1 MKYERC
7 LTSLGCK
14 KIRAYEYSCP
24 EFMLKQFNPG
34 ASAPQK
40 GKEIMENGWTKE
52 LARLK
57 HELAFERAR
66 NDAIISWL
74 KIQVERMRLEG
85 GQDKKT

>member
-1 MKYERC
+1 
-7 LTSLGCK
+7 
-14 KIRAYEYSCP
+14 
-24 EFMLKQFNPG
+24 
-34 ASAPQK
+34 
-40 GKEIMENGWTKE
+40 MENGWTKE

-66 NDAIISWL
+66 NNAIISWL